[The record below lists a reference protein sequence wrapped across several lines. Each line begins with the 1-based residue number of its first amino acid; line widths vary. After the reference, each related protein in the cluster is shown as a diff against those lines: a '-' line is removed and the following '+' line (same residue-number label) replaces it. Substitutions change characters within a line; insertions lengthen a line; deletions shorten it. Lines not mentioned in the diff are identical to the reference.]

1 MGNKLNCVIIDD
13 ERHAVDLLADHIEA
27 MPNLHLLEY
36 YTDPLQALLGIT
48 GATEKIDILFMD
60 VDMPTMTGLV
70 LSEAIRHKIKY
81 LIITTAHS
89 KYAVDAFGVQANDYL
104 LKPISLNKFALVV
117 NRLLKFEADNS
128 KVVSAEDFFYVR
140 TDQAQKLVR
149 INIKDLLAIEGGN
162 NYINIH
168 TLEKMHTAYLTMKE
182 METKLEGYSSFIR
195 VHRSFIISSD
205 WIEKVEGGNI
215 TLRTNLIVPLGGTY
229 KKDFF
234 TLLEKKTL
242 RTSRNLPA

>member
-1 MGNKLNCVIIDD
+1 MENKLNCVIIDD

-27 MPNLHLLEY
+27 MPNLHLANF

-48 GATEKIDILFMD
+48 AATEKIDILFMD

-70 LSEAIRHKIKY
+70 LSDAIRHKIKY
-81 LIITTAHS
+81 LVITTAHS
-89 KYAVDAFGVQANDYL
+89 KYAIDAFGVQANDYL
-104 LKPISLNKFALVV
+104 LKPISLSKFALVV
-117 NRLLKFEADNS
+117 NRLLKFEVNAK
-128 KVVSAEDFFYVR
+128 KVLSAEDYFFVK

-168 TLEKMHTAYLTMKE
+168 TVDKMHSAYLTMKE
-182 METKLEGYSSFIR
+182 METKLQGNSSFVR

-215 TLRTNLIVPLGGTY
+215 TLRNNLVVPLGGTF
-229 KKDFF
+229 KKEFF

-242 RTSRNLPA
+242 KTNRNLPA